1 MLVSVIQFV
10 TEIVIIIRRYY
21 YIKHLFQ
28 LVHISTILICKVK
41 INVKKKTVSNKTFVF
56 IFLRWREYILF
67 ENVFIFILI
76 SISLCE

>member
-10 TEIVIIIRRYY
+10 TEIMIIIRRYY

-41 INVKKKTVSNKTFVF
+41 INVKKKQYQIKHLFLFFYDGVSIFYSKTF
-56 IFLRWREYILF
+56 LYLF
-67 ENVFIFILI
+67 
-76 SISLCE
+76 